1 MKTKKINIPIYFGRL
16 VIHQD
21 KNWKK
26 INKKYNCFATKCFD
40 AFVFNN
46 EKKSGHIDIV
56 ICFGKNPDQAVIA
69 HEAVHVVNLIFK
81 NGLMKLDQEN
91 DEHQAYLTGW
101 VVSEI
106 NKFVKTK
113 K

>member
-21 KNWKK
+21 KNWNK
-26 INKKYNCFATKCFD
+26 INKKYDCFATKSFE
-40 AFVFNN
+40 AFVFDQ
-46 EKKSGHIDIV
+46 EKKSGRKEIIA
-56 ICFGKNPDQAVIA
+56 CFGKNPSQGVIA
-69 HEAVHVVNLIFK
+69 HEAVHVVNNIFK
-81 NGLMKLDQEN
+81 NGLMKLDEEN
-91 DEHQAYLTGW
+91 DENQAYLTGW

-106 NKFVKTK
+106 NKFVKIK